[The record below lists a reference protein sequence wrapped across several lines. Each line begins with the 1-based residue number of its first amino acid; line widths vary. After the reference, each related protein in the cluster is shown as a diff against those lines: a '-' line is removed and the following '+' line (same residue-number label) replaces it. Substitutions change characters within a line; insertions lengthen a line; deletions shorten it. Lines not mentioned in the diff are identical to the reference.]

1 MNNIV
6 IGMIFAGALLF
17 GMLLLMEVGRRFGSR
32 RTKRDEEG
40 ARAGLGAIEGS
51 VFALMGLLIAFTFT
65 GAASRF
71 DHRRELIAQEVNA
84 IGTAWLRLD
93 ILQPGT
99 RESMRELFRRYLD
112 ARLDAYRSVDDLKLA
127 WERLDQSVAIQGQ
140 LWNVAVAAAE
150 QEPSKPIAMFL
161 LPALNDMFDIAA
173 MRAMATSMH
182 PPIVVFLVLGTL
194 TLLAALMAGYGMSR
208 GSRSWT
214 HIIVFAVIMA
224 GSVYLI
230 IDMEYPRLGLVRVAS
245 FDDELTSLRRSMD
258 APATS
263 TQ

>member
-1 MNNIV
+1 
-6 IGMIFAGALLF
+6 
-17 GMLLLMEVGRRFGSR
+17 
-32 RTKRDEEG
+32 
-40 ARAGLGAIEGS
+40 
-51 VFALMGLLIAFTFT
+51 
-65 GAASRF
+65 
-71 DHRRELIAQEVNA
+71 
-84 IGTAWLRLD
+84 
-93 ILQPGT
+93 
-99 RESMRELFRRYLD
+99 MRELFRRYLD

-127 WERLDQSVAIQGQ
+127 WERLDQSVAIQRQ

-214 HIIVFAVIMA
+214 HNIVFAVIMA

-245 FDDELTSLRRSMD
+245 FDDTLVDLRRSME
-258 APATS
+258 APAKTP
-263 TQ
+263 Q